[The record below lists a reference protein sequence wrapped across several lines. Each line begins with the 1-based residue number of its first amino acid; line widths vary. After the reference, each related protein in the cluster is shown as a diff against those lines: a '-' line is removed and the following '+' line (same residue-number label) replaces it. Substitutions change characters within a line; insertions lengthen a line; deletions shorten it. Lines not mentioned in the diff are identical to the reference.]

1 MGKLYIIS
9 GDDDIARKRRAREIV
24 CEVVKCDEPEDDPAL
39 EIISGDSEE
48 GVEQI
53 CRSFLSSLQTP
64 PFLADSK
71 TLWLKHFPD
80 LEMFS
85 AAEPSKIC
93 AAIVDEL
100 AAELSPELTV
110 IIDGP
115 NLDLRKT
122 FAKKLKAAGAVI
134 ENKVT
139 AKPNDK
145 NFSENRRQDIFNWCQ
160 KCGKRFEPDA
170 VQFLVEAVNSSSG
183 NLANELEK
191 LYCYTGNRPMIT
203 LADCRAVVSRTFE
216 AISWEFTSAI
226 TSRNRLDALR
236 LLNALLAQKEPEIK
250 IMAMLSGE
258 FQKIM
263 QTKLAMEELNI
274 KGRVNARTFDNI
286 PDDVRAANPGN
297 ALLKL
302 HPFRAFKV
310 CESAAG
316 YSGKELAEKLS
327 LIRDAS
333 RSMVSGGGNS
343 RITLEQL
350 VLKLTAPAQRN
361 GRY

>member
-9 GDDDIARKRRAREIV
+9 GDDDIARKRRAREVV
-24 CEVVKCDEPEDDPAL
+24 CEVTGNEEPENDEAL
-39 EIISGDSEE
+39 EVISGDSEE
-48 GVEQI
+48 GIDQI
-53 CRSFLSSLQTP
+53 CKNFLSSLQTP
-64 PFLADSK
+64 PFLAGSK
-71 TLWLKHFPD
+71 ILWLKHFPD

-85 AAEPSKIC
+85 AAEPSKLC
-93 AAIVDEL
+93 AAITAELEIEL
-100 AAELSPELTV
+100 APELTV

-115 NLDLRKT
+115 NLDQRKS

-134 ENKVT
+134 ENKVA

-145 NFSENRRQDIFNWCQ
+145 NFSENRRQDIYAWCQ

-170 VQFLVEAVNSSSG
+170 IQFLIDAVNSSSG
-183 NLANELEK
+183 TLHNELEK
-191 LYCYTGNRPMIT
+191 LYCYTGNRPIIT
-203 LADCRAVVSRTFE
+203 LTDCRNVVSRTFE

-226 TSRNRLDALR
+226 TARNRIEALK
-236 LLNALLAQKEPEIK
+236 LLNALLAQREPEIK

-286 PDDVRAANPGN
+286 PEDIRAANPGN

-316 YSGKELAEKLS
+316 YSGKELAEKLT
-327 LIRDAS
+327 LIKNAS
-333 RSMVSGGGNS
+333 RCMVSGVGNN

-350 VLKLTAPAQRN
+350 VLKLTAVPQKN